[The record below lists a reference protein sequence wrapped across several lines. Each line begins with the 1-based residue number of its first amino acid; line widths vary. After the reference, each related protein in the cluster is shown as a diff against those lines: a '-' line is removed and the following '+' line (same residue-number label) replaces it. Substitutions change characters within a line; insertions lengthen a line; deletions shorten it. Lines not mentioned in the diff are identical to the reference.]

1 MRNNMYP
8 VWVRKL
14 IGKPAFLTIADCESE
29 ARRIQLIERSY
40 GVGLSLPA
48 AESNAF
54 RIQSGFA
61 CPELRIAA
69 LICFASGAATR
80 TANNSPLASPF
91 GSFGLP
97 IFFFILL
104 LTKCLT

>member
-14 IGKPAFLTIADCESE
+14 IGKPAFLTIPDCESE
-29 ARRIQLIERSY
+29 ARRIQLIERRH
-40 GVGLSLPA
+40 GVGFSLPPA
-48 AESNAF
+48 GRNAL
-54 RIQSGFA
+54 RLPPGFA
-61 CPELRIAA
+61 CPELGIAA

-97 IFFFILL
+97 IFFF
-104 LTKCLT
+104 